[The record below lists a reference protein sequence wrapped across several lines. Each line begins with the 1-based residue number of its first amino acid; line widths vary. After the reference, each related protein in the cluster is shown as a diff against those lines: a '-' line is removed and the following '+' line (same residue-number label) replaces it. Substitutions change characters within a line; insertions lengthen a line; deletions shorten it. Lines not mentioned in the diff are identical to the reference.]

1 MILTDKALKDFY
13 SKIYYTEDTNQVDE
27 TEEEL
32 IQEESKIWFNYQD
45 ERFQNALIIEFFD
58 SVGIYIFIE
67 CGTYVREPYFK
78 YRIVTDHDQ
87 EVSFK
92 YNSRQEATEQAIQK
106 ANEIYNKNK

>member
-58 SVGIYIFIE
+58 EKGVWENIFYEVYIDSTPTTKFNEILN
-67 CGTYVREPYFK
+67 K
-78 YRIVTDHDQ
+78 
-87 EVSFK
+87 
-92 YNSRQEATEQAIQK
+92 AILK
-106 ANEIYNKNK
+106 ANGLYNKN